1 MIDVQPIQVR
11 KVEANDA
18 PTLLG
23 MIDAL
28 ADYEHLDRPTGEA
41 KQRLICDLFAEK
53 PRVESYLGWMDG
65 VPAGY
70 TFIYETYSTFLAMPT
85 LFLEDLFVLPEYR
98 SKKVGSALFRAMM
111 REAHERCCGR
121 MEWSVLTWNQLAIDF
136 YERYG
141 AQRLSDWH
149 GYRLLRSDIERLIQS

>member
-1 MIDVQPIQVR
+1 MIDIR
-11 KVEANDA
+11 KISPDDA
-18 PTLLG
+18 PALLS

-28 ADYEHLDRPTGEA
+28 ADYEHMDPPNAEA
-41 KQRLICDLFAEK
+41 KKRLIRDLFLET
-53 PRVESYLGWMDG
+53 PRVESYIAFMDG

-70 TFIYETYSTFLAMPT
+70 TFIYETYSTFLALPT

-98 SKKVGSALFRAMM
+98 SKKVGSALFLAMM
-111 REAHERCCGR
+111 RQAHDRGCGR

-141 AQRLSDWH
+141 ARQLSDWH
-149 GYRLLRSDIERLIQS
+149 GYRLLRGEMEQILQPAL